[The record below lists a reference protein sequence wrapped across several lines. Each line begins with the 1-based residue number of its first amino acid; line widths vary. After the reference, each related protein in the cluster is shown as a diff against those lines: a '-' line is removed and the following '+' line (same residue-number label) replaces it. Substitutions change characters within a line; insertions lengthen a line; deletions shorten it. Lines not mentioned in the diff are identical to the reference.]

1 MRKFLLSII
10 TSSISFLLFSQEAQI
25 IDRIEATV
33 GSEILLL
40 SEIKELEQQYK
51 NQRIPVDRCQIYEQS
66 LINKLFLHVAKIDS
80 VEVQDAELEGQLDQR
95 LRYFV
100 NQIGSVE
107 ALEEYYG
114 KSIVEIKNELRP
126 DLKHQLMVRN
136 LEYKIHENIS
146 VTPEDVK
153 TYFDKIPQDS
163 LPLIN
168 AEVEVA
174 HLAILPKVKP
184 EEEQRVKETLKDYI
198 EQVKKGERE
207 FSTLAILYSE
217 DPGSATKGGELG
229 MVSKGMMVP
238 EFDAVAL
245 SLRNN
250 EISDVFKTDFGYHVI
265 QMIERR
271 GERYNARHIL
281 LKPKIDNEALVK
293 AEQKLDSL
301 KKVIESGKLS
311 FEDAVKLYSDD
322 KDTKLGGGV
331 IINAQTGGAT
341 FSMNEIDP
349 KVFVAIDNLEVGE
362 VSDPVSY
369 QTPQKEGLRL
379 VKLLSRKEPHKAN
392 LTDDYQII
400 QNVATEQFKQEVTRK
415 WITKRVKETYV
426 DILDDYQSCS
436 FEYNWLKED

>member
-1 MRKFLLSII
+1 MRKFLLSIL

>member
-1 MRKFLLSII
+1 MRKFLLSIL

-100 NQIGSVE
+100 KQIGSVE

-146 VTPEDVK
+146 VTPEDIK
-153 TYFDKIPQDS
+153 TYFDNIPQDS

-184 EEEQRVKETLKDYI
+184 EEEKRVKETLKDYI

-250 EISDVFKTDFGYHVI
+250 EISDVFKSDFGYHVI

-331 IINAQTGGAT
+331 LINAQTGGAT